1 MRDRRP
7 GLKDANVA
15 EATDG
20 RVVSGLRALE
30 IGLVNRIVPAG
41 QTLAVAREY
50 AAKICANG
58 PLAVK
63 AVTRSLRELQEGMA
77 EDEAM
82 AASDELAGPVFASAD
97 AKEGMRAFKEK
108 RPARFSGK

>member
-1 MRDRRP
+1 MKPSLLLSLELQQLPILQEQALDF
-7 GLKDANVA
+7 GLINKV
-15 EATDG
+15 
-20 RVVSGLRALE
+20 
-30 IGLVNRIVPAG
+30 VPAG
-41 QTLAVAREY
+41 ETLNEAKVY

-63 AVTRSLRELQEGMA
+63 AVTRSLREHQECMP

-82 AASDELAGPVFASAD
+82 LASDELAGPVFASAD

-108 RPARFSGK
+108 RPASFTGQ